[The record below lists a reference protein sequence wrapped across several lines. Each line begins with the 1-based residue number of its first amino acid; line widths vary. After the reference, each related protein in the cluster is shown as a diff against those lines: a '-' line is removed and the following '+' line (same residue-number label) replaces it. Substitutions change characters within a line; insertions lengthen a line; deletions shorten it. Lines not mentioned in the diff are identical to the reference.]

1 MDQSNGHH
9 SGWRSWDTGLE
20 MMEYRTFKK
29 RHMENG
35 DADMPFTG
43 FLDLL

>member
-1 MDQSNGHH
+1 MEKLGHRF
-9 SGWRSWDTGLE
+9 GNDGVQNLQ
-20 MMEYRTFKK
+20 K

-43 FLDLL
+43 FLDLV